1 VATILQATET
11 PHLDGVRMLM
21 DRYIGWHRTR
31 HAAHRALIDR
41 YFEPTAFA
49 AELAALPGAFA
60 PPRGRLLL
68 AMTAEGPAGTV
79 ALSDLGGGTCE
90 MKRLFVVP
98 DAQGTGL
105 GRALVSRLIVEAEA
119 IGYRQMRLDTGPLQ
133 GEAHALYRALGFRPI
148 APYGD
153 HDPEM
158 RDWLLY
164 FQRELAGA
172 GAEARPLAQATS
184 G

>member
-1 VATILQATET
+1 MSVQ
-11 PHLDGVRMLM
+11 P
-21 DRYIGWHRTR
+21 
-31 HAAHRALIDR
+31 
-41 YFEPTAFA
+41 
-49 AELAALPGAFA
+49 
-60 PPRGRLLL
+60 LL
-68 AMTAEGPAGTV
+68 ALSGPAGTV
-79 ALSDLGGGTCE
+79 ALRELGGGTCE

-105 GRALVSRLIVEAEA
+105 GRALVSRLIVEAES
-119 IGYRQMRLDTGPLQ
+119 IGYRRMRLDTGPLQ
-133 GEAHALYRALGFRPI
+133 GEAHALYRSLGFRPI
-148 APYGD
+148 APYGA